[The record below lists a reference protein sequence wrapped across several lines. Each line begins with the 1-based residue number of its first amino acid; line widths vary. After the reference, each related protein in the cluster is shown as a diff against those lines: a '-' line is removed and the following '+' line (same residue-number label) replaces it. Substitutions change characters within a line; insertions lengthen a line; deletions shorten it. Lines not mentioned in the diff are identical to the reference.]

1 MTNNLYDN
9 YPELSSEWDKEKN
22 GSLSPK
28 EVLHTSRKIVW
39 WKCQQGHS
47 WKDSVYHRTIGHVG
61 CPVCSIS
68 PFISVATRCPSLV
81 AYWDYSKN
89 LQSSPEST
97 SIGSRKRAFWK
108 CSACSASFSSVVSRM
123 YSQFVMSEQKGLHQ
137 GVDGECLC
145 PKCAAKQS

>member
-1 MTNNLYDN
+1 MTNNLYNN

-39 WKCQQGHS
+39 WKCPQGHS

-108 CSACSASFSSVVSRM
+108 CSACSTSFSSVVSHM
-123 YSQFVMSEQKGLHQ
+123 YSQFVMSEQRGLHQ